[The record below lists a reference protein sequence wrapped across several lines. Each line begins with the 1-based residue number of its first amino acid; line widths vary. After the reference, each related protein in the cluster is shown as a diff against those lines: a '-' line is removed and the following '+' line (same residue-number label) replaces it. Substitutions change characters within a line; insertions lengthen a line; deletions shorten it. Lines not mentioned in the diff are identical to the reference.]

1 METLASHARQDGL
14 ETGPATD
21 RSRSPRRA
29 SARRLV
35 TLLLTAAS
43 VALVAAAM
51 TTTAA
56 RASDY
61 NFDWDAYCNPDST
74 ISAYTPDLTH
84 YPGWGLAWAARL
96 QRYTSQGWVT
106 YRQTSIRYYEGNN
119 WLQSNNWL
127 GLQTDGVQF
136 TNLARSSYYRVLF
149 AYAWYYNGNPTGAGA
164 QGQPAIHKLSGSGF
178 YYGASG
184 YLITTK
190 SSLPDYCYVP

>member
-1 METLASHARQDGL
+1 MATPASQALQNF
-14 ETGPATD
+14 ETGGVTD
-21 RSRSPRRA
+21 PSRTTGRR

-35 TLLLTAAS
+35 ALLLTVAS
-43 VALVAAAM
+43 VAVIAAAM
-51 TTTAA
+51 TATAA

-61 NFDWDAYCNPDST
+61 NFDFDAYCNPDST

-84 YPGWGLAWAARL
+84 YPGWVLGWAARL
-96 QRYTSQGWVT
+96 ERYTAQGWVT

-119 WLQSNNWL
+119 WLQSAGWL

-136 TNLARSSYYRVLF
+136 TNLTRSSYYRVLF
-149 AYAWYYNGNPTGAGA
+149 AYAWYYNGRPTGAGA
-164 QGQPAIHKLSGSGF
+164 QAQRAIHKLSGSGF